1 MPEVTSAVFH
11 ADSEA
16 TPAEPFEVGTVRW
29 LRKPGQGGREAL
41 SAGIWEV
48 APAQAPEAFDLPI
61 HQDESIYI
69 VSGHLRIDV
78 QGGDTLE
85 LTAGSMAS
93 FTEGAMTRWQ
103 VLEPTVEFL
112 VYS

>member
-1 MPEVTSAVFH
+1 MSNAITEVFNAEYESI
-11 ADSEA
+11 
-16 TPAEPFEVGTVRW
+16 PAEPFEVGTVRW

-48 APAQAPEAFDLPI
+48 TPEQAPEAFDLPI
-61 HQDESIYI
+61 HQDETIYI
-69 VSGHLRIDV
+69 ISGHLRISV
-78 QGGDTLE
+78 QGGETFD

-93 FTEGAMTRWQ
+93 FNEGALTRWH
-103 VLEPTVEFL
+103 VLEPTVEFF

>member
-1 MPEVTSAVFH
+1 MSDLLAAVFH
-11 ADSEA
+11 ADTA
-16 TPAEPFEVGTVRW
+16 TTAPEPFEVGTVRW
-29 LRKPGQGGREAL
+29 LRKPGQGGRAAL

-48 APAQAPEAFDLPI
+48 TPEQAPEAFDLPI

-69 VSGHLRIDV
+69 ISGHLRIEV
-78 QGGDTLE
+78 QGGDKFD

-93 FTEGAMTRWQ
+93 FNEGAMTRWQ
-103 VLEPTVEFL
+103 VLEPTVEFF

>member
-1 MPEVTSAVFH
+1 MSEVLSAAFH
-11 ADSEA
+11 ADSET

-48 APAQAPEAFDLPI
+48 TPEQAPEAFDLPI

-103 VLEPTVEFL
+103 VLEPTVEFF

>member
-1 MPEVTSAVFH
+1 MSEVTAAVFH
-11 ADSEA
+11 ADAA
-16 TPAEPFEVGTVRW
+16 TTAPEPFEVGTVRW
-29 LRKPGQGGREAL
+29 LRKPGQGDREAL

-48 APAQAPEAFDLPI
+48 TPEQAPEAFDLPI

-93 FTEGAMTRWQ
+93 FNEGAMTRWQ
-103 VLEPTVEFL
+103 VLEPTVEFF